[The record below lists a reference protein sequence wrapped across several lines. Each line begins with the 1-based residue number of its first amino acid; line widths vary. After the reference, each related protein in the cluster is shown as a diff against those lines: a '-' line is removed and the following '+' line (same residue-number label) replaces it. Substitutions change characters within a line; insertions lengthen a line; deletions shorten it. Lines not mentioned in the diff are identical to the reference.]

1 MKVAAAPISWGVIEI
16 PDWGYQMA
24 PDRVLEEMKAV
35 GFDATELGP
44 PGYLPGD
51 PIACR
56 ELLDRHGLRLVAG
69 FLATVLHEP
78 RPETLD
84 EVNKQAALLAAAG
97 AEMLVLAASLPGD
110 SYEGRD
116 RLSPDG
122 WHRLSKSL
130 AAAESIAASHGL
142 GLSFHPH
149 VGTAVESREDVQRLL
164 DTTAVN
170 LCLDTG
176 HLFLGGT
183 DPVLL
188 AEQAGARVT
197 HVHLKDVDLKVAG
210 KFLSRELTYA
220 SAVREGLYQPLGR
233 GGIDIQAVFGRL
245 AEAGYQGWFVLE
257 QDTALTAEPEPAGG
271 PAEVARQSLDYF
283 RRLYGAR
290 QHVIDIGGGIKR

>member
-1 MKVAAAPISWGVIEI
+1 
-16 PDWGYQMA
+16 MA
-24 PDRVLEEMKAV
+24 PDRVLAEMKSV

-44 PGYLPGD
+44 PGYLPED

-78 RPETLD
+78 GPQTLD
-84 EVNKQAALLAAAG
+84 EVDKQARVLAAAG

-116 RLSPDG
+116 RLSPDA
-122 WHRLSKSL
+122 WRRLSKSL
-130 AAAESIAASHGL
+130 DAAESIAASHDL
-142 GLSFHPH
+142 GLAFHPH

-164 DTTAVN
+164 DTTDVN

-183 DPVLL
+183 DPVVL
-188 AEQAGARVT
+188 AKEAGARVT
-197 HVHLKDVDLKVAG
+197 HVHLKDVDLEVAG

-220 SAVREGLYQPLGR
+220 SAVRDGLYQPLGR
-233 GGIDIQAVFGRL
+233 GGLDIQAVFGRL
-245 AEAGYQGWFVLE
+245 VEAGYQGWFVLE
-257 QDTALTAEPEPAGG
+257 QDTALTADPEPAGG
-271 PAEVARQSLDYF
+271 PAEVARQSLEYL
-283 RRLYGAR
+283 RRLSGAS
-290 QHVIDIGGGIKR
+290 QHIIDIGGGVKR

>member
-1 MKVAAAPISWGVIEI
+1 
-16 PDWGYQMA
+16 
-24 PDRVLEEMKAV
+24 
-35 GFDATELGP
+35 
-44 PGYLPGD
+44 
-51 PIACR
+51 
-56 ELLDRHGLRLVAG
+56 
-69 FLATVLHEP
+69 
-78 RPETLD
+78 
-84 EVNKQAALLAAAG
+84 
-97 AEMLVLAASLPGD
+97 
-110 SYEGRD
+110 
-116 RLSPDG
+116 
-122 WHRLSKSL
+122 
-130 AAAESIAASHGL
+130 
-142 GLSFHPH
+142 
-149 VGTAVESREDVQRLL
+149 VQRLL

>member
-16 PDWGYQMA
+16 PGWGYQMA
-24 PDRVLEEMKAV
+24 PDRVLAEMKSV

-44 PGYLPGD
+44 PGYLPED

-56 ELLDRHGLRLVAG
+56 ELLDRHGLRMVAG

-78 RPETLD
+78 GPQTLD
-84 EVNKQAALLAAAG
+84 EVDKQARVLAAAG

-116 RLSPDG
+116 RLSPDA
-122 WHRLSKSL
+122 WRRLSKSL
-130 AAAESIAASHGL
+130 DAAESIAASHDL
-142 GLSFHPH
+142 GLAFHPH

-164 DTTAVN
+164 DTTDVN

-183 DPVLL
+183 DPVVL
-188 AEQAGARVT
+188 AKEAGARVT
-197 HVHLKDVDLKVAG
+197 HVHLKDVDLEVAG

-220 SAVREGLYQPLGR
+220 SAVRDGLYQPLGR
-233 GGIDIQAVFGRL
+233 GGLDIQAVFGRL
-245 AEAGYQGWFVLE
+245 VEAGYQGWFVLE
-257 QDTALTAEPEPAGG
+257 QDTALTADPEPAGG
-271 PAEVARQSLDYF
+271 PAEVARQSLEYL
-283 RRLYGAR
+283 RRLSGAS
-290 QHVIDIGGGIKR
+290 QHIIDIGGGVKR